1 MKKQNKINCNGHI
14 FQMGHNLSMDDF
26 ENFDKV
32 SNELK
37 IFLKEK
43 FVISRDELPLKM
55 FVISLHLERFL

>member
-1 MKKQNKINCNGHI
+1 
-14 FQMGHNLSMDDF
+14 MGHNLSMDDF